1 MNHIKIDLE
10 RVLSDFDRN
19 IFGGYLENKVYG
31 GIYYPDSPRAD
42 KDGLRSDLRE
52 ALARMNMA
60 NMRWPGGNFA
70 SGYRWRDGVGPGNSV
85 RHDIACL
92 EFRCVQTILAPMNSS
107 GFAAK

>member
-10 RVLSDFDRN
+10 RVLSDIDRN

-52 ALARMNMA
+52 ALARMNMS
-60 NMRWPGGNFA
+60 NIRWPGGNFA
-70 SGYRWRDGVGPGNSV
+70 SGYRWRDGVGPVEERPARHELAWNSV
-85 RHDIACL
+85 VSKPFRH
-92 EFRCVQTILAPMNSS
+92 Q
-107 GFAAK
+107 